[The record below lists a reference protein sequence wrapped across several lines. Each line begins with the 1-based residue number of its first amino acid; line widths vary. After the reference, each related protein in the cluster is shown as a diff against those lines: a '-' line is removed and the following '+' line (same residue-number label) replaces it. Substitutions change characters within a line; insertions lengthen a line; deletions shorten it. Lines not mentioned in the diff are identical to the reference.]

1 MVLTVLLSGCTIGAE
16 VKPTLGTTTS
26 AEQVQ
31 RIFWQDVKDGKWL
44 TVQSLLVDN
53 VTWRNGNQVLTRDQ
67 IVPYLQQLQ
76 VKDFLISNLVVKA
89 NENDMTVLYDL
100 QVTTGSSGQQPVN
113 LHAVAVWQQVPL
125 PPDKATKQEKKQFD
139 KASPYLLMVED
150 LNPDKASN

>member
-1 MVLTVLLSGCTIGAE
+1 MVLAIFLSGCTIGAE

-44 TVQSLLVDN
+44 TVQSLLVDT

-67 IVPYLQQLQ
+67 IVPYLQQLH
-76 VKDFLISNLVVKA
+76 VKDFLISNLMVKG
-89 NENDMTVLYDL
+89 NQDDMTVLYDL
-100 QVTTGSSGQQPVN
+100 QMTTGNSAQQLVN

-125 PPDKATKQEKKQFD
+125 PPDKSSKKAKKQFD
-139 KASPYLLMVED
+139 KASPYLLTVED

>member
-1 MVLTVLLSGCTIGAE
+1 MVLAIFLSGCTIGAE

-53 VTWRNGNQVLTRDQ
+53 VTWRSGNQVLTHDQ
-67 IVPYLQQLQ
+67 IVPYLQQLH

-100 QVTTGSSGQQPVN
+100 QVTPGSSGQQPVN